1 MAVLVAFDVSPS
13 IKSNTVHFTAVV
25 DPVPVNMAA
34 VKLTVDELDVALT
47 VFTPMDD
54 TFPPDE
60 VHTKLKDP
68 DPPVTVHT

>member
-1 MAVLVAFDVSPS
+1 
-13 IKSNTVHFTAVV
+13 
-25 DPVPVNMAA
+25 MAA

-47 VFTPMDD
+47 LLTPMDD